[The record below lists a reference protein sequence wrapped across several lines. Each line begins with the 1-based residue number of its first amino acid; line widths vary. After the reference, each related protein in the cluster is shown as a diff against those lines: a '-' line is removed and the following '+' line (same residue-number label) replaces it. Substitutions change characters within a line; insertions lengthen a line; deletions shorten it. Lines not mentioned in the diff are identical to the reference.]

1 MRDASLSP
9 PSDGLNVPTTSSDK
23 VVKSALNLDTAS
35 DGLIVKII

>member
-9 PSDGLNVPTTSSDK
+9 PPEGLNVPTTSSDK
-23 VVKSALNLDTAS
+23 GVKSALHLDTAS